1 MAKTNHAL
9 ITGLFLFSLV
19 TLTIIII
26 IWIGRFQK
34 ERNHY
39 FVATRA
45 SVSGLNPESTVFFRG
60 IAVGKVLGIQFD
72 PNDSNTILI
81 PIEVDKDIELTDDVY
96 AVLQLK
102 GVTGLTQLELQDTG
116 SSVAHPLP
124 PGNTNPKNR
133 IPIRPSKTDQLLNAG
148 EEILRKSDHLM
159 VRLNAILS
167 DENEKNIN
175 SILTNLKSLT
185 SKLNVLEKSVD
196 NALMEVPGL
205 SKDAHKTLANIDVL
219 AEDLRNLTEQV
230 KKLGLKTTDLVDS
243 GVATGNMLATT
254 TLPKF
259 NQLLTDLQATS
270 GQVKRVA
277 RLLERDPQ
285 ALLLGPG
292 LPQPPAPGEPGYQEQ
307 P

>member
-1 MAKTNHAL
+1 MAKSNHAL

-19 TLTIIII
+19 ILTIISI

-34 ERNHY
+34 ERNQY

-60 IAVGKVLGIQFD
+60 ISVGKVVNIQFD

-81 PIEVDKDIELTDDVY
+81 PIEVDKDIVLTDAVY

-102 GVTGLTQLELQDTG
+102 GVTGLTQLELQDSGNITQ
-116 SSVAHPLP
+116 PIP
-124 PGNTNPKNR
+124 PGDANPKYR

-167 DENEKNIN
+167 DDNEKNIN
-175 SILTNLKSLT
+175 SILTDLKSLT
-185 SKLNVLEKSVD
+185 GKLGTLEKSVD
-196 NALMEVPGL
+196 SALLEVPGL
-205 SKDAHKTLANIDVL
+205 SKNAHQTLANMNGL
-219 AEDLRNLTEQV
+219 ARDLRNLTQQV
-230 KKLGLKTTDLVDS
+230 NKLSTKTMDLVDS
-243 GVATGNMLATT
+243 GVAAGNMLSTA

-270 GQVKRVA
+270 GQIKRVA
-277 RLLERDPQ
+277 RFLENDPQ
-285 ALLLGPG
+285 SLLLGPSV
-292 LPQPPAPGEPGYQEQ
+292 PQPPAPGEPGYQEQ